1 MNCMLSVLSPLP
13 LIRIWLKRYLLQHDI
28 NGITDMLLHSRKS
41 ERGFTT
47 TDRPHRQ
54 LIKFTRRWSG
64 RNVFYHEN
72 KVDITKLTQ
81 QMSGGVPGSQAF
93 LGALQD
99 ATTSLWKKLS
109 SEEQDQYA
117 IIAKEWS
124 NDRPPKDI
132 QAK

>member
-1 MNCMLSVLSPLP
+1 M
-13 LIRIWLKRYLLQHDI
+13 
-28 NGITDMLLHSRKS
+28 
-41 ERGFTT
+41 
-47 TDRPHRQ
+47 
-54 LIKFTRRWSG
+54 
-64 RNVFYHEN
+64 FYHEN